1 MPPPTLLLGTLYG
14 HELYGSLA
22 GVELHGRAPS
32 TTAAVPTRILSSC
45 GAPAPAPSATSA
57 TCATSA
63 DEVAPRRNLPC
74 EIARS
79 PDELGCTSLNLVWEW
94 FLLEV
99 AGAMPPAALWATIQ
113 EPIAPSAR
121 RRIRAARAALRRA

>member
-1 MPPPTLLLGTLYG
+1 MLTGWVVYTPPTLLLGTLYG

-45 GAPAPAPSATSA
+45 GAPAPAPSAT
-57 TCATSA
+57 CATSA
-63 DEVAPRRNLPC
+63 NEVAPRRNLAC

-113 EPIAPSAR
+113 EPIANPNPNPNPP
-121 RRIRAARAALRRA
+121 

>member
-1 MPPPTLLLGTLYG
+1 MPPPALLLGTLYG
-14 HELYGSLA
+14 HELYGSLT

-32 TTAAVPTRILSSC
+32 TTAAVPTRILSAC
-45 GAPAPAPSATSA
+45 GAPAPAPSATA
-57 TCATSA
+57 ATSA